1 MCRNMTRH
9 TLLLKLWVTWQRHS
23 QPTFHRWEMLGH
35 QRINQLMWV
44 PFIQI
49 CDLGVCWEI
58 IMVTVVKF
66 NASWSSYA
74 FIMLLYMWP
83 FYCNRLVLRY
93 LSWPA
98 WWVSIFYQ
106 ICFGI
111 SGAVLSAGFKFII
124 CFYTQPFVETFMR
137 QYTTWSQLWSLS
149 CYFHLMALIYSAA
162 HSEVN
167 ALNDGIRSE
176 CHGYSVWMP
185 RTKLQ
190 CMKCHWLLC
199 LGFGIGEIIFV
210 LVFVQRS

>member
-1 MCRNMTRH
+1 MRVGLHMRLSCCYTCDHSTATDWFYVILVGLHGGSQFFIKSALESVVQSYQLDLNS
-9 TLLLKLWVTWQRHS
+9 LCFYS
-23 QPTFHRWEMLGH
+23 QP
-35 QRINQLMWV
+35 
-44 PFIQI
+44 
-49 CDLGVCWEI
+49 C
-58 IMVTVVKF
+58 
-66 NASWSSYA
+66 
-74 FIMLLYMWP
+74 
-83 FYCNRLVLRY
+83 
-93 LSWPA
+93 
-98 WWVSIFYQ
+98 
-106 ICFGI
+106 
-111 SGAVLSAGFKFII
+111 
-124 CFYTQPFVETFMR
+124 VETFMR

-190 CMKCHWLLC
+190 CMKCQWLLC

>member
-23 QPTFHRWEMLGH
+23 QPTFHRWEMLGL

-111 SGAVLSAGFKFII
+111 SGAVLLAGFKFII
-124 CFYTQPFVETFMR
+124 MFLYSTVCWDLHEAIYHMV
-137 QYTTWSQLWSLS
+137 TTLKLIMLLS
-149 CYFHLMALIYSAA
+149 FDLIYSVA
-162 HSEVN
+162 HGEVN
-167 ALNDGIRSE
+167 AMDKTPMYEMSLTFVFGFWCWGGNFFYWYFVTRS
-176 CHGYSVWMP
+176 
-185 RTKLQ
+185 
-190 CMKCHWLLC
+190 WL
-199 LGFGIGEIIFV
+199 IV
-210 LVFVQRS
+210 ANS